1 MLTYLDLS
9 QIIQHSSI
17 IEIPN
22 YDFNEDKY
30 TNFEQHY
37 PYMPKS
43 TFRMVICG
51 NSGSGKT
58 NLLYHILMKTLVYYD
73 QIHLYG
79 KNREQE
85 KYRHMI
91 KELNDFSN
99 EVGYDIISYSND
111 KMTLVTKRIDP
122 DSQTI
127 VISDNFVCEKKI
139 KKNLLIISCKGEI
152 RIVGFFFF
160 FFYLSQSHYSTPKDT
175 RLNCTHYILYE
186 RPNKNEISR
195 ICNEF
200 WCYQRP
206 IY

>member
-1 MLTYLDLS
+1 M
-9 QIIQHSSI
+9 Q
-17 IEIPN
+17 IPN
-22 YDFNEDKY
+22 YDFNEDEY
-30 TNFEQHY
+30 TNFKQLY

-43 TFRMVICG
+43 SFRMLICG

-58 NLLYHILMKTLVYYD
+58 NLLYHILMRPLVYYD

-79 KNREQE
+79 KHLEQE

-111 KMTLVTKRIDP
+111 EITLVTRRIDP
-122 DSQTI
+122 NSQTI
-127 VISDNFVCEKKI
+127 VISDDFVREKN
-139 KKNLLIISCKGEI
+139 KKLVDYFMQGRNKNCS
-152 RIVGFFFF
+152 GF
-160 FFYLSQSHYSTPKDT
+160 HYSTPKDT

-195 ICNEF
+195 ICNELAVTKDQYIKATKKPHSF
-200 WCYQRP
+200 LCIDKPMKRVKRNF
-206 IY
+206 